1 MSGHSKWHTIKHKKG
16 ALDAKRGKMF
26 TRIIK
31 ELTVAA
37 RNGGGDPD
45 SNPRLRTVIADAK
58 AVNMPAD
65 NIKKAIQ
72 RGTGELPG
80 VNYEEVTYEGYGPG
94 GAAVIIEALTDN
106 KNRTVGEL
114 RHMLTKHNG
123 NLGESNSVAW
133 MFSKKGY
140 IVVDKA
146 AADEEKLLNAV
157 LEAGGDD
164 LRDDGDTWEV
174 LSEPS
179 AFEAVRD
186 AVKALGVEP
195 ATAQVAM
202 LPQNYVKLEGK
213 DASNDGQADGRARR
227 PRRRE
232 AGLVELR
239 HRGEG
244 RSRRRSRESLRHRPR
259 LGAHRLRLRRHRRP
273 APSAGGLRR
282 DRRARRARR
291 SPSACG

>member
-80 VNYEEVTYEGYGPG
+80 ISYEEVTYEGYGPG
-94 GAAVIIEALTDN
+94 GAAVIIEVLTDN

-146 AADEEKLLNAV
+146 GADEEKLLNAV

-202 LPQNYVKLEGK
+202 LPQNYIKLEGK
-213 DASNDGQADGRARR
+213 DASNMVKLMDALDDHDDVKQVWSNFDIEE
-227 PRRRE
+227 RE
-232 AGLVELR
+232 IEA
-239 HRGEG
+239 
-244 RSRRRSRESLRHRPR
+244 SL
-259 LGAHRLRLRRHRRP
+259 A
-273 APSAGGLRR
+273 
-282 DRRARRARR
+282 
-291 SPSACG
+291 